1 MKVTIRLHRQHDMDL
16 FSIYRTKSYHI
27 GREMKRCLIAYAKME
42 PYTPPEFNMDDIV
55 EGYIPTSRIIHIELN
70 PKKVDEA
77 AAIELLNHIRRGYRC
92 SFIKALFRSSL
103 SYLPLLAYSDD
114 SGFVTKRAN
123 TVMDINHIQT
133 QAVINNMTQSLVTNK
148 KSNDKT
154 KTTIWDQSD
163 VDTNTFK
170 TESVPTHVSKPV
182 TSDESAKQLIVTNN
196 DTNDDTNNS
205 LTDFDAMFAAMDNL
219 GH

>member
-42 PYTPPEFNMDDIV
+42 PYTPPEFNMDDV
-55 EGYIPTSRIIHIELN
+55 VVGYIPTSRIIHIELN
-70 PKKVDEA
+70 PNKIDEA

-103 SYLPLLAYSDD
+103 AYLPLLAYSDD

-123 TVMDINHIQT
+123 TAMDINHIQT
-133 QAVINNMTQSLVTNK
+133 QAIINNMTQTPAPV
-148 KSNDKT
+148 
-154 KTTIWDQSD
+154 
-163 VDTNTFK
+163 
-170 TESVPTHVSKPV
+170 VSKQQIVAPVVQTTEFVTQSPV
-182 TSDESAKQLIVTNN
+182 TTPITQTSTTNENKRVAVADNINTDENNNVN
-196 DTNDDTNNS
+196 DTSDFS
-205 LTDFDAMFAAMDNL
+205 DFDAMCAAMDNL